1 MVPPA
6 LLLLNTL
13 ISTYHTRAATRY
25 SRSQCMATSLRLQA
39 KRPFLLESYL
49 VKFSSKNYYL
59 IEAAAIGGASTVD
72 IM

>member
-1 MVPPA
+1 
-6 LLLLNTL
+6 
-13 ISTYHTRAATRY
+13 
-25 SRSQCMATSLRLQA
+25 MATSLRLQA
-39 KRPFLLESYL
+39 KRPFLLESYV